1 LLTDALG
8 LTEPYTIAQS
18 SSTSYNVQ
26 ATNPQRW
33 GDFSQVVVDPND
45 NMTMW
50 TIQEYCDATNSWAE
64 RVVQL
69 KAPLPATPT
78 TATSVP
84 PGSPS
89 TNTTVTGTS
98 VNGSGFFDPGT
109 DPGGPGFPS
118 RISAS
123 VSGGVTV
130 NSITFNSPTSV
141 TLNVNTTSASNGK
154 KNVTITN
161 GDGQSVTGDTILFVD
176 PALPVLLASFTA
188 NVTDGNN
195 VLLTWVTSNE
205 INNSGFEVQR
215 FSSDT
220 KLWNNLGFVDGHGTT
235 NEPKTYNYQDRK
247 LNSGTYSYRLKQN
260 DYNGNFEYFDLTD
273 KVLVGTPQQFSLSQN
288 YPNPSNPVSKIDY
301 NLPVNTKV
309 SLKVYDIMGR
319 EVTTLVN
326 EFKPAGYYTATFDGS
341 NLATGIY
348 IYKLKAEDF
357 EQVKKLALV
366 K

>member
-1 LLTDALG
+1 
-8 LTEPYTIAQS
+8 
-18 SSTSYNVQ
+18 
-26 ATNPQRW
+26 
-33 GDFSQVVVDPND
+33 
-45 NMTMW
+45 M
-50 TIQEYCDATNSWAE
+50 
-64 RVVQL
+64 
-69 KAPLPATPT
+69 
-78 TATSVP
+78 
-84 PGSPS
+84 
-89 TNTTVTGTS
+89 
-98 VNGSGFFDPGT
+98 
-109 DPGGPGFPS
+109 
-118 RISAS
+118 
-123 VSGGVTV
+123 

-141 TLNVNTTSASNGK
+141 TLNVNTTAASNGK

-176 PALPVLLASFTA
+176 PALPVLLASFTV

-348 IYKLKAEDF
+348 IYKLKAGDF
-357 EQVKKLALV
+357 EKVKKLALV